1 MEAKE
6 AKELYLRAKVKEL
19 HDVVVNMID
28 EIENE
33 LELSDPTGEEDLTK
47 MGQDI
52 ISLLHHIECETCI

>member
-1 MEAKE
+1 MKAKE
-6 AKELYLRAKVKEL
+6 AKELYLRDKVKEL
-19 HDVVVNMID
+19 HDVVINMID
-28 EIENE
+28 EIENG

>member
-1 MEAKE
+1 MEAKKV
-6 AKELYLRAKVKEL
+6 KELYLRDKVKEL
-19 HDVVVNMID
+19 HDVVINMID

-33 LELSDPTGEEDLTK
+33 LELSDPTGKEDLTQ

>member
-1 MEAKE
+1 MD
-6 AKELYLRAKVKEL
+6 AKELYLRNKVVEL
-19 HDVVVNMID
+19 HNVIINVID

-33 LELSDPTGEEDLTK
+33 LELSDPTGEKDLTQ

>member
-6 AKELYLRAKVKEL
+6 VKELYLRDKVKEL
-19 HDVVVNMID
+19 HDVVTNMID

-33 LELSDPTGEEDLTK
+33 LELSDPTGEKDLTQ

>member
-6 AKELYLRAKVKEL
+6 VKELYLRDKVKEL

-33 LELSDPTGEEDLTK
+33 LELSDLTGKKDLTK
-47 MGQDI
+47 VGQDI